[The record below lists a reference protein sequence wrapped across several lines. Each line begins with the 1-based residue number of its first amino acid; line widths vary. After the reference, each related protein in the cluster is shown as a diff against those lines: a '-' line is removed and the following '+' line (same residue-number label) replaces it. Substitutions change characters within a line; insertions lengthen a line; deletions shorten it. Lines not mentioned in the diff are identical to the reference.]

1 MSEAED
7 DFFEMA
13 NLFPADTGLPMVVW
27 ASERGHARHDVW
39 IKVNQPHGTR
49 MLPGN
54 LAVVAIRP
62 APRLI
67 AGNLSP
73 ANLSAVSDWIRLNEA
88 TLVDYWEYRISTA
101 QLIQLLQRLPASASR
116 P

>member
-27 ASERGHARHDVW
+27 ASERGHSRYDVRL
-39 IKVNQPHGTR
+39 KVNQSHGTR

-54 LAVVAIRP
+54 LALVAVRP
-62 APRLI
+62 ASRLI

-73 ANLSAVSDWIRLNEA
+73 ADLSAVSDWIRLNEV

-101 QLIQLLQRLPASASR
+101 QLILQLRRLPANAAG

>member
-27 ASERGHARHDVW
+27 ASERGHARYDVRV
-39 IKVNQPHGTR
+39 KVNQSHGTG

-54 LAVVAIRP
+54 LAVVGVRP
-62 APRLI
+62 APRLV

-73 ANLSAVSDWIRLNEA
+73 ADLGAVSEWIRLNQA
-88 TLVDYWEYRISTA
+88 ALVDYWEYRISTS
-101 QLIQLLQRLPASASR
+101 QLIQQLRRLPASGAR